1 MAYSDLVVFQIS
13 EILQADGVGTFA
25 TDIFVSKEPESP
37 DNCIT
42 IYKTGGLP
50 DNCLTVGNR
59 TQEVHNFQ
67 VRVRNNNY
75 LTGHTIMESVRTSI
89 EKGIKTLVDS
99 GGTNY
104 FKIELSSLP
113 FDLQRDTKNRAIIV
127 ANFSCMRSYS

>member
-1 MAYSDLVVFQIS
+1 MAYSDLLVFQIA
-13 EILQADGVGTFA
+13 EILEADGVGTFA
-25 TDIFVSKEPESP
+25 TDIFISKEPDSP

-59 TQEVHNFQ
+59 SLEIHNFQ

-75 LTGHTIMESVRTSI
+75 LTAHTVMESVRSSI

-104 FKIELSSLP
+104 FKIELNSLP
-113 FDLQRDTKNRAIIV
+113 IDLQRDKANRAIIT
-127 ANFSCMRSYS
+127 ANFTCMRSYS